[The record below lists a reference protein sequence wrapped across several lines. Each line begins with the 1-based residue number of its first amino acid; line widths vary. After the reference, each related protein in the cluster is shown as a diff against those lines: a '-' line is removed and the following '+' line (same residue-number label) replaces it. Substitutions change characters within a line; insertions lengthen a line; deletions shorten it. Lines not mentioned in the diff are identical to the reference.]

1 MITDDDE
8 CPICYEKMINEQTN
22 ILFCSTSCGN
32 NMHKNCFDKWRQ
44 AKLSMNETVTC
55 PFCRIEWKN
64 SIEKIRKQSN
74 DYLNLAAYSTTNDY
88 DDDEDIDDLFYNY
101 W

>member
-1 MITDDDE
+1 
-8 CPICYEKMINEQTN
+8 MINDKNN

-44 AKLSMNETVTC
+44 AKLSMNESVTC

-64 SIEKIRKQSN
+64 IIEKTNNNSK

-88 DDDEDIDDLFYNY
+88 DEEYDDLFFNY